1 VHVDGHDHRAEATTP
16 VDGLEELERV
26 RHHHRDAV
34 TPPHSER
41 RQHVRDPAGTIV
53 ELRVRA
59 HPVSLT
65 QRDVLGTGSGVGEQ
79 PRILVAGL

>member
-1 VHVDGHDHRAEATTP
+1 M
-16 VDGLEELERV
+16 DGLEELERV
-26 RHHHRDAV
+26 RPHHRDAV

-41 RQHVRDPAGTIV
+41 RQRVRDPAGTIV

-59 HPVSLT
+59 HLVPLT
-65 QRDVLGTGSGVGEQ
+65 ESDVVGTGSGMGEE